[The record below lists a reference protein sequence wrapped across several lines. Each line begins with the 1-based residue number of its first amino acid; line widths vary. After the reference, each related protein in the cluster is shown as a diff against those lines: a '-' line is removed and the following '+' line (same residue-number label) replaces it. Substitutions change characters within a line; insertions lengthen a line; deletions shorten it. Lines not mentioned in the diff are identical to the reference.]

1 MCIKA
6 CARSTFRMAVGV
18 LWSWAKHQVC
28 LEKRQLKQDFIMI
41 IDRHSLAKE
50 LPEFKDKIH
59 ELKMND
65 RHFARLF
72 DDYHDLDHEVIRIEE
87 GVENTSDEY
96 LESLKK
102 QRLHL
107 KDQLYSILKSAS

>member
-1 MCIKA
+1 M
-6 CARSTFRMAVGV
+6 S
-18 LWSWAKHQVC
+18 
-28 LEKRQLKQDFIMI
+28 

-50 LPEFKDKIH
+50 LPEFKEKIH

-72 DDYHDLDHEVIRIEE
+72 DDYHDLDHEMIRIGE

-107 KDQLYSILKSAS
+107 KDQLYSLLKSAS